1 VTVSMPGSWLEQ
13 PDIETGSRRERRRTR
28 KVNDLMLLTARM
40 VTERGYHNTNLDEI
54 ADQLDLSKASIYHYF
69 NGKEALVRATL
80 QACAAYVSSQLKDVA
95 ASPGTATER
104 LSRLIRRQL
113 EIITS
118 ETAEAARLFLQP
130 FDWPE
135 AIKED
140 IRGWQREHG
149 RIFRQVI
156 ADGISDGEFD
166 CPNEVVAHMS
176 LQGGMN
182 FVPSW
187 SHPDSD
193 AKKNEQRVE
202 DIVSTLMRL
211 VRSDQA

>member
-1 VTVSMPGSWLEQ
+1 LEH
-13 PDIETGSRRERRRTR
+13 PDTETGTRRERRRTR

-130 FDWPE
+130 FDWPD
-135 AIKED
+135 AIKDD

-156 ADGISDGEFD
+156 TDGIKSGEFD
-166 CPNEVVAHMS
+166 CPNELVAHMS
-176 LQGGMN
+176 LQGAMN

-187 SHPDSD
+187 HHPVPDTEQ
-193 AKKNEQRVE
+193 NEELVE
-202 DIVSTLMRL
+202 DIISTLMRL
-211 VRSDQA
+211 VRSEQV